1 MRHRNANF
9 TYYLPCFLL
18 NQPSVLFRFVF
29 LGSILMLGFFCCVF
43 LNFFLSIVGDRDC
56 YSWLTLTFFY
66 LMTSSAILVLSRETN
81 SSVKSSWIVRDTRSR
96 VIAFSWAIL
105 GREKHTSDRLW
116 PSLQQTFTSFVFNRS
131 CHGPFFTEFLGKQ
144 CICCFS
150 YELWYRLLVNRICN
164 LRGQL
169 KINMYL

>member
-1 MRHRNANF
+1 MF
-9 TYYLPCFLL
+9 PFKSTFC
-18 NQPSVLFRFVF
+18 SVLFRFVF
-29 LGSILMLGFFCCVF
+29 LGSILMFGFFYVAFF

-66 LMTSSAILVLSRETN
+66 LMTSSAILALSRETN
-81 SSVKSSWIVRDTRSR
+81 PSVKSSWIVRDTRSR
-96 VIAFSWAIL
+96 VTAFSWAIL

-116 PSLQQTFTSFVFNRS
+116 PSLQQTFTSFAFNRS
-131 CHGPFFTEFLGKQ
+131 CHGPFFTEFLGKN
-144 CICCFS
+144 CSCCFS